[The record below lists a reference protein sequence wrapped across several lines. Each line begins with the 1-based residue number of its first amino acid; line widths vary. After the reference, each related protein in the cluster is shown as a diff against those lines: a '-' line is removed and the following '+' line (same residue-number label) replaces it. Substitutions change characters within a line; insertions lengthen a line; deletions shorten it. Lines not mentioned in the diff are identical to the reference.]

1 MFRQFIYTSV
11 CISPVEWLVTEGS
24 SGGSGSKASVAEAP
38 PAALPHPQ
46 TLVHLDLG
54 SGRILVGWHW
64 SVLSQY
70 GELLTYAA
78 IALHCG
84 HSTPEGYP
92 LKRWILW
99 ESQGGS
105 IPRWV
110 LR

>member
-46 TLVHLDLG
+46 TLAHLDLG

-70 GELLTYAA
+70 GQEWAFK
-78 IALHCG
+78 
-84 HSTPEGYP
+84 PP
-92 LKRWILW
+92 R
-99 ESQGGS
+99 S
-105 IPRWV
+105 IPQKQP
-110 LR
+110 LIAALDA